1 MSIKDK
7 APGGLVISIY
17 FLIVIF
23 IANMKSFDNVYE
35 KNFIILGLLGIFALA
50 FIIIKIVDKD

>member
-1 MSIKDK
+1 MKK
-7 APGGLVISIY
+7 NKLVIISVV
-17 FLIVIF
+17 LIVIF

>member
-7 APGGLVISIY
+7 APGCIVTSIY

-23 IANMKSFDNVYE
+23 LLNLATEDVYE
-35 KNFIILGLLGIFALA
+35 RNFAILGFLGLLAVAVIT
-50 FIIIKIVDKD
+50 IKIVDKD